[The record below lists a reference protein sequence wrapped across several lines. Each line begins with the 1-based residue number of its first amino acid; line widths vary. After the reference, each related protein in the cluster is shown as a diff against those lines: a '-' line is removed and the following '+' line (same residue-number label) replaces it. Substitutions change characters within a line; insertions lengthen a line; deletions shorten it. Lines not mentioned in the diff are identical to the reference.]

1 MIYRATIVG
10 HSLVDS
16 ALIESTLHYR
26 TEPPVGG
33 DEPAPDDVATGIW
46 GLLGTAFIAVTS
58 TRVHIDRLDLLQV
71 ATPPGT
77 AIGGTHSVNATGTLA
92 ASSLDYPAA
101 ACLGVN
107 LRTATRSRRSRGFTH
122 LPPCYDAVYSL
133 GNTFGGAYLT
143 NANTLAALLDNSFDL
158 GSVLITHCH
167 PCVYSPTQ
175 YKQGLAPVYYDVT
188 SATVNPVC
196 RFVKSRMTS
205 P

>member
-1 MIYRATIVG
+1 VIYRATVVA
-10 HSLVDS
+10 HSTVDCALV
-16 ALIESTLHYR
+16 ESTLHYR

-33 DEPAPDDVATGIW
+33 DEPAADDVATGIW
-46 GLLGTAFIAVTS
+46 GLIGTAFVAATS

-77 AIGGTHSVNATGTLA
+77 AIGGTHVINATGTLA

-101 ACLGVN
+101 ACLGIN
-107 LRTATRSRRSRGFTH
+107 LRSNVRSRRARGFTH
-122 LPPCYDAVYSL
+122 MPPPYDAVYSL

-143 NANTLAALLDNSFDL
+143 NVQTLAALLDNSFDL
-158 GSVLITHCH
+158 GSVLITHVH

-175 YKQGLAPVYYDVT
+175 YKQGLAPVFYDVT